1 MKIVYNRLIPFKG
14 FTAINLF
21 GILFVRKGMKVD
33 AIVMEHERIHTA
45 QMREM
50 LYLPFYLW
58 YGVEWLVRLI
68 KYRNAKKAYH
78 NIGFER
84 EAYFMQRRPF
94 YHKYRRHYIW
104 LRFMR
109 CDIEKA
115 MRQKIED
122 SIMRTYFN
130 DYYVSAICPEHF
142 HKIQNLWK
150 EFPEFNPSTE
160 HLLYDARPIIMPNEY
175 SDGDRMHV
183 YTGISGEGKE
193 ATDEKD
199 NVQ

>member
-45 QMREM
+45 QMCEM
-50 LYLPFYLW
+50 LYIPFYLW
-58 YGVEWLVRLI
+58 YGIEWLVRLI
-68 KYRNAKKAYH
+68 QYHNAKKAYY

-84 EAYFMQRRPF
+84 EAYFMQLKPYYCDFRS
-94 YHKYRRHYIW
+94 HYAW
-104 LRFMR
+104 WWFMR
-109 CDIEKA
+109 NNVYEEQRKLIKA
-115 MRQKIED
+115 HLE
-122 SIMRTYFN
+122 
-130 DYYVSAICPEHF
+130 
-142 HKIQNLWK
+142 QNLFDFQQERSLSFLQK
-150 EFPEFNPSTE
+150 KHSGTNMYMPFSGPIMSDLPS
-160 HLLYDARPIIMPNEY
+160 IIPNVC
-175 SDGDRMHV
+175 SDGVTAV
-183 YTGISGEGKE
+183 YYGITGEGKE